1 MNKKSMVVM
10 AILAITILLLVGYN
24 LFLAPKGVE
33 GAKEVTI
40 QIVNENEDMDKTF
53 TYNTDHEFLFE
64 LLEEHEEELGM
75 EYETSEFGPMIKGMM
90 NYTADDS
97 KQEYF
102 HIYIN
107 DEDAMTG
114 VSQIPLNDGDIYKFK
129 LANY

>member
-1 MNKKSMVVM
+1 MNKKSMVV
-10 AILAITILLLVGYN
+10 LALLALTILLLVGYN
-24 LFLAPKGVE
+24 TFLAPKGVE
-33 GAKEVTI
+33 GSKEITI
-40 QIVNENEDMDKTF
+40 QVVNENEETDETF

-75 EYETSEFGPMIKGMM
+75 EYSTSEFGPMITAMM
-90 NYTADDS
+90 KYTADDS

-102 HIYIN
+102 HIYVN

-129 LANY
+129 LSNY